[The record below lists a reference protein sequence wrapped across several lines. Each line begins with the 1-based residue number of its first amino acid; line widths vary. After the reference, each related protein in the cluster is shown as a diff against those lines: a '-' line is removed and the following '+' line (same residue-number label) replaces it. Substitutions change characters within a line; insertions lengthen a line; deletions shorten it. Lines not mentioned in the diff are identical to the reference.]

1 MQRQRQEHK
10 IQQLQR
16 TARELEA
23 REAARRPPEAAHL
36 HEQQQDLEKIRQQLL
51 GAAELLTGFI
61 NQTVDRSVPWGRQ
74 NHAILRLLHEERCGH
89 CGLTWD
95 SRSMFQ

>member
-23 REAARRPPEAAHL
+23 REAAEAARRAPEAARL
-36 HEQQQDLEKIRQQLL
+36 HEQQQGLERVRQQLL

-61 NQTVDRSVPWGRQ
+61 NQTVDRSVPRGIRD
-74 NHAILRLLHEERCGH
+74 HAVLRVLHGERRGQGELGC
-89 CGLTWD
+89 TPA
-95 SRSMFQ
+95 S